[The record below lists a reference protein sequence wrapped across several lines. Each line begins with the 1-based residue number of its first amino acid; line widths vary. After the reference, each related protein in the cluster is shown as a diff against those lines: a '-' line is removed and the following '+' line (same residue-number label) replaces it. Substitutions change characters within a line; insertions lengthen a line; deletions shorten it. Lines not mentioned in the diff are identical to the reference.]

1 MIEINADP
9 ARDGLYRTGENQGTV
24 ETPEDIMQNWAR
36 IIWRNLDRQG
46 PIETRVRRRV
56 QELETVHPYIVS
68 CDLTIEAAAR
78 ESSGTAPATVRLRVG
93 IPGPQVD
100 VTRRVHE
107 AGGTDGLRL
116 AIDEAFRSARGRL
129 RGRTESVPA

>member
-1 MIEINADP
+1 
-9 ARDGLYRTGENQGTV
+9 
-24 ETPEDIMQNWAR
+24 MQNWAR
-36 IIWRNLDRQG
+36 ITWRNLDKQG
-46 PIETRVRRRV
+46 PIETRVRRRI

-68 CDLTIEAAAR
+68 CDLTIEAGR
-78 ESSGTAPATVRLRVG
+78 EGPEITPATVRLQVG

-100 VTRRVHE
+100 VTRRVRE

-129 RGRTESVPA
+129 RGRSGRVTA